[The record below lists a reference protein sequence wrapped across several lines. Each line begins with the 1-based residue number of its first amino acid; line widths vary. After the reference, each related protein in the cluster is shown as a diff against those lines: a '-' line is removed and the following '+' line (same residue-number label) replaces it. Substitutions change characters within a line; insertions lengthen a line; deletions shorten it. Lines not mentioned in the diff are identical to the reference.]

1 MKLRQT
7 RATLQ
12 KRDGVKDNTPR
23 KRSLEEVQFLLPEL
37 LSLSP
42 LIQAQRQP
50 SAIYT
55 FHVENLRELE
65 IALANVGRLAKE
77 EIATRDSQ
85 NSLRSLLRLYTFLIG
100 AWAECRLKKL
110 LHEEYGFT
118 ATERMAIESARSQ
131 HQMWTKVVEHAFR
144 KHYHIP
150 HGNLD
155 CSCLGDTKAAYYD
168 QLLAS
173 LDDELKIVIEIRNKL
188 AHGQWRF
195 PLNRSGT
202 SVQADKERLISREN
216 LMTLQIKYR
225 LIGKIADVVHDLV
238 VSPATFER
246 DFSNHFALLSQ
257 ARIDLNRRSYEKY
270 RDKLINAR
278 ERARMQRKNS

>member
-1 MKLRQT
+1 M
-7 RATLQ
+7 
-12 KRDGVKDNTPR
+12 
-23 KRSLEEVQFLLPEL
+23 
-37 LSLSP
+37 
-42 LIQAQRQP
+42 
-50 SAIYT
+50 
-55 FHVENLRELE
+55 ENLRELE
-65 IALANVGRLAKE
+65 IALANVSRLAKE

-118 ATERMAIESARSQ
+118 AAERIAIESAKSQ

-155 CSCLGDTKAAYYD
+155 CSSLGNTKAAYYD
-168 QLLAS
+168 ELLAS
-173 LDDELKIVIEIRNKL
+173 LDNELKIVIEIRNKL

-202 SVQADKERLISREN
+202 SVQADKEQLISREN